1 MKARQAKRLAR
12 TALSLSLLV
21 VIGAGFST
29 ISSASDRSDV
39 VGQASKYVQVVVT
52 PGESL
57 WSIASMVAGNG
68 QIAAVVAE
76 IVEVNKLK
84 SADVAAG
91 TKLLVPVIQQKDL
104 FRYLTECG
112 TTMVPFLYGYEF
124 KVI

>member
-57 WSIASMVAGNG
+57 RSIASMVAGNG

-91 TKLLVPVIQQKDL
+91 VKLLVPVKS
-104 FRYLTECG
+104 
-112 TTMVPFLYGYEF
+112 
-124 KVI
+124 

>member
-29 ISSASDRSDV
+29 ISSASGRSDV
-39 VGQASKYVQVVVT
+39 VGQESKYVQVVVT

-84 SADVAAG
+84 SADVASG
-91 TKLLVPVIQQKDL
+91 TKLLVPQ
-104 FRYLTECG
+104 E
-112 TTMVPFLYGYEF
+112 
-124 KVI
+124 